1 MPDEGVIVTLLAHAM
16 SISRDKY
23 VLTRTREQFMQD
35 AQGLMKSQLLTVE
48 VISSMFGDVDGK
60 TESPDTP
67 PRPDFVNPGE
77 DLRNAKT
84 SDPGNHWDKAG
95 PEMSDPQSADWAR
108 RSVKSSKIY
117 DWYKHA
123 PNRGYNVVNLDTR
136 DPRQFNK
143 NVRKFGK

>member
-1 MPDEGVIVTLLAHAM
+1 MPDEGVLVTMLAHTLGM
-16 SISRDKY
+16 SRDRY
-23 VLTRTREQFMQD
+23 VLSRTRDQFTD
-35 AQGLMKSQLLTVE
+35 DVQGLMKSQLMSME
-48 VISSMFGDVDGK
+48 VLSSMFTGDEDAEK
-60 TESPDTP
+60 PSAPQY
-67 PRPDFVNPGE
+67 DFVNPGE

-108 RSVKSSKIY
+108 RSVKSRQIY